1 MSLKTAH
8 IALGSNLGDRMSR
21 LRAALDKLEVAG
33 DIQIE
38 AVSPVY
44 SNAAIGLGKVPD
56 FLNAVIRLLTS
67 LSPEEL
73 LERCLSIEADLGR
86 LRSDQPTSR
95 TIDLDLLLYE
105 DVRLNSPRLQLPHP
119 RIEQRDFVARPS
131 WISIPILQYPEN
143 QYRPSSPPFLR
154 VGFFLGRKPFAK
166 PALPAFVQSYILL

>member
-21 LRAALDKLEVAG
+21 LRAALEELEVAG

-119 RIEQRDFVARPS
+119 RIEQRDFVARPLMDLDPDLTVS
-131 WISIPILQYPEN
+131 GKPIQAILSAIPSGRLSPWPEA
-143 QYRPSSPPFLR
+143 LR
-154 VGFFLGRKPFAK
+154 
-166 PALPAFVQSYILL
+166 